1 MINVLR
7 RIKIGLAHS
16 NWLDSYFRIVDQ
28 ECLLRID
35 DVRASIEMARR
46 NQKTALQ
53 GMATT
58 STKMAE
64 KCIGYTWEREGKQHC
79 LDQGGSGKKGSG
91 RCSQIPDHAGFC
103 RVPPTLNRCWKD
115 WLLGTFQWLRLR
127 TSTGG
132 LLPLVKGL
140 SCQFMTPEGS
150 GS

>member
-64 KCIGYTWEREGKQHC
+64 KCIGYT
-79 LDQGGSGKKGSG
+79 
-91 RCSQIPDHAGFC
+91 
-103 RVPPTLNRCWKD
+103 
-115 WLLGTFQWLRLR
+115 
-127 TSTGG
+127 
-132 LLPLVKGL
+132 
-140 SCQFMTPEGS
+140 
-150 GS
+150 